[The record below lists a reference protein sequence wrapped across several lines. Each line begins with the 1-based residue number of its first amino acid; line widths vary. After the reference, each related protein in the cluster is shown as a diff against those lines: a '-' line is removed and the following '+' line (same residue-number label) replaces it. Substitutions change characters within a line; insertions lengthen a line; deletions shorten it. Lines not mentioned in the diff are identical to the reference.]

1 MLILSPLRD
10 GHHQLKEEKQ
20 LGGGGRDEGEVE
32 GFDFNGGNSVGSAG
46 LDFPEFSGG
55 MGNLLDSIDFD
66 DLFIGIHDGDV
77 LPDLEMDSEILDF
90 SAHRDHGDEYYHN
103 NAKTTSSKV
112 EDQEEE
118 EEEEEGKDR
127 VRAAADSLTSATTT
141 RNNQTYS
148 SSSNTSTTTTSATQD
163 QDRDGGHEEIGSKG
177 DCNSN
182 INNNMSQIRASHQ
195 REQNQLLNQSSSPKE
210 SADQK
215 LARKSSSTAQS
226 KNSHG
231 KRKVKVDWTPELH
244 RRFVQ
249 AVEQLGVD
257 KAVPSRILELMGI
270 DCLTR
275 HNIAS
280 HLQKYRSHRKHLL
293 AREAEAA
300 SWTQRRQM
308 YGAATVSGGGRG
320 GGGGGVKSS
329 RSDVMMMNSPNWLNA
344 PTMGFPPI
352 PSPTPPSMHHHHH
365 HQMIRPLHVWGHP
378 SMDQSMVHMWPKHLP
393 HNFPSRIPPPPPAH
407 AWPPPPPP
415 PSDASYWHHPPPHH
429 QRVPNALTP
438 GTPCFPRQLAT
449 ATQQRFPA
457 PPVPGIPP
465 HAMYKVDTGIAVP
478 SPQSGPHPLVDF
490 HPSNESIDA
499 AIGDVLSK
507 PWLPLPLGLRP
518 PATDSVMVELQRQGI
533 PKIPPSC
540 A

>member
-1 MLILSPLRD
+1 MLILSPLRE
-10 GHHQLKEEKQ
+10 GHHHHQLKDEKQ
-20 LGGGGRDEGEVE
+20 LGDDGDVE
-32 GFDFNGGNSVGSAG
+32 SSFAFNGGNNAV

-55 MGNLLDSIDFD
+55 MGMGSLLDSIDFD
-66 DLFIGIHDGDV
+66 DFFIGIHDGDV

-90 SAHRDHGDEYYHN
+90 SISAPAGDTNTTTTTPSKEEEEVADGYYN
-103 NAKTTSSKV
+103 TAKTTTTLSKV
-112 EDQEEE
+112 EEPEEE
-118 EEEEEGKDR
+118 DMQGHDE
-127 VRAAADSLTSATTT
+127 VAAAAVGITST
-141 RNNQTYS
+141 NNNSGLNQNYS
-148 SSSNTSTTTTSATQD
+148 SSSTTTPTPDHRVD
-163 QDRDGGHEEIGSKG
+163 QEIASKRY
-177 DCNSN
+177 DTNE
-182 INNNMSQIRASHQ
+182 IRAAH
-195 REQNQLLNQSSSPKE
+195 RPSSGSTRRE

-215 LARKSSSTAQS
+215 LATKSSSTVQS

-293 AREAEAA
+293 AREADAA

-308 YGAATVSGGGRG
+308 YGAATAAGEGAGA
-320 GGGGGVKSS
+320 KS
-329 RSDVMMMNSPNWLNA
+329 RRDVMMMNSPNWLNA

-352 PSPTPPSMHHHHH
+352 TSTTPPPMHHAQHH
-365 HQMIRPLHVWGHP
+365 HQLTRPLHVWGHP
-378 SMDQSMVHMWPKHLP
+378 TMDQSMMHMCPPKHHLP
-393 HNFPSRIPPPPPAH
+393 HHFPSPVLPPPPTTPAH
-407 AWPPPPPP
+407 TWPPPLPSPP
-415 PSDASYWHHPPPHH
+415 DASYWHHPHSHH
-429 QRVPNALTP
+429 QRVPDGLTP
-438 GTPCFPRQLAT
+438 GTPCFPRQLAAPT
-449 ATQQRFPA
+449 RFPA

-465 HAMYKVDTGIAVP
+465 HAMYKVDHAGIAVP
-478 SPQSGPHPLVDF
+478 TPPQSGPHPRLDF
-490 HPSNESIDA
+490 HPSKESIDA

-518 PATDSVMVELQRQGI
+518 PTTDTVMVELQRQGV
-533 PKIPPSC
+533 PKIPLSC